1 MISSLNTKKAKTRF
15 IKTVIVAVLV
25 MTLLSPLWGASGL
38 CHASLTTAEEE
49 DLGREFMRYVRKN
62 LTLIEDP
69 SIVDYVTKV
78 GQRILA
84 QYDGAPF
91 EFHFYVV
98 REEVYNA
105 FAGPAGHV
113 FINSGLLAAMETEE
127 DLAGILGHEIA
138 HVLCRHISK
147 RIDQSKK
154 IGWVTLAGML
164 TGIFL
169 GGNPEVAGAVTTGS
183 LAAGQSLSLMYSRE
197 DERQAD
203 QVGLK
208 YLTKAG
214 YGGEGLLDM
223 LNKIRQKRW
232 FGSEEIPS
240 YVQTHP
246 AVEERMGY
254 LDTWMQ
260 AHPEWR
266 GKARAKDST
275 EFQKVRTRLI
285 ALYED
290 TTTAERVLD
299 AQLRKDGDVVLANYG
314 KGLLLARE
322 GRKDEAVETLKKVAR
337 LRPLDTDIVRDL
349 GKIYFQAGDYPKAIK
364 TLKEALA
371 SNPEDPEGLLLVGR
385 SQIETGD
392 LEGALETL
400 KGLVKTD
407 PDYGSG
413 MYYLGE
419 TYGKLGNLAEAHYHL
434 GMYYKAEGQLRNAR
448 FHLARCLKLSGND
461 AARQQEIKEALKDLQ
476 DH

>member
-1 MISSLNTKKAKTRF
+1 
-15 IKTVIVAVLV
+15 
-25 MTLLSPLWGASGL
+25 
-38 CHASLTTAEEE
+38 
-49 DLGREFMRYVRKN
+49 
-62 LTLIEDP
+62 
-69 SIVDYVTKV
+69 
-78 GQRILA
+78 
-84 QYDGAPF
+84 
-91 EFHFYVV
+91 
-98 REEVYNA
+98 
-105 FAGPAGHV
+105 
-113 FINSGLLAAMETEE
+113 
-127 DLAGILGHEIA
+127 
-138 HVLCRHISK
+138 
-147 RIDQSKK
+147 
-154 IGWVTLAGML
+154 
-164 TGIFL
+164 
-169 GGNPEVAGAVTTGS
+169 
-183 LAAGQSLSLMYSRE
+183 
-197 DERQAD
+197 
-203 QVGLK
+203 
-208 YLTKAG
+208 
-214 YGGEGLLDM
+214 

-254 LDTWMQ
+254 LDTWIQ

-266 GKARAKDST
+266 GKGRAKDST

-299 AQLRKDGDVVLANYG
+299 AQRRKDGDDVLANYG

-337 LRPLDTDIVRDL
+337 LRPLDADIVRDL

-371 SNPEDPEGLLLVGR
+371 SHPEDPEGLLLVGR

>member
-1 MISSLNTKKAKTRF
+1 MKINTKREKMRF
-15 IKTVIVAVLV
+15 IKTVIVALLV
-25 MTLLSPLWGASGL
+25 MILLPPLGGASWL

-69 SIVDYVTKV
+69 SVVNYVNKV

-84 QYDGAPF
+84 QYDDSLPF
-91 EFHFYVV
+91 KFHFYVV
-98 REEVYNA
+98 KEEVYNA
-105 FAGPAGHV
+105 FAAPAGYV

-127 DLAGILGHEIA
+127 ELAGILGHEIA

-147 RIDQSKK
+147 RIEQSKK

-214 YGGEGLLDM
+214 YGGEGLLEM
-223 LNKIRQKRW
+223 LNKIREKRW

-254 LDTWMQ
+254 LDTWIQ

-266 GKARAKDST
+266 GRGRANDST
-275 EFQKVRTRLI
+275 EFHKVRTKLI
-285 ALYED
+285 ALYGD
-290 TTTAERVLD
+290 TATAHQTFD
-299 AQLRKDGDVVLANYG
+299 AQLRKDGEDVLANYG
-314 KGLLLARE
+314 MGLLLARE
-322 GRKDEAVETLKKVAR
+322 GRKEEAVKTLKEVIR
-337 LRPLDTDIVRDL
+337 LRPLDTDILRDL
-349 GKIYFQAGDYPKAIK
+349 GKTYFQGGDYPEAIK

-371 SNPEDPEGLLLVGR
+371 SNPEDPEGRLLLGR

-392 LEGALETL
+392 LVGALETL
-400 KGLVKTD
+400 KGLIKTN

-413 MYYLGE
+413 IYYLGE

-434 GMYYKAEGQLRNAR
+434 GMYYKEEGEVKNAR
-448 FHLARCLKLSGND
+448 FHLARALKLFGND
-461 AARQQEIKEALKDLQ
+461 AVRQEEIKEALKELRE
-476 DH
+476 H